1 MKQKWIDYAA
11 LIAGSLLFAIGI
23 NYFAIPN
30 MLSEGGVIGLSII
43 AHYVFNWSTAAAS
56 LVLNLVLILVG
67 YKFLDKRSFI
77 YTLITTVFMSVFLQL
92 SVHWGVKFS
101 DDTLLAALFAGLFV
115 GMGLGIIFRVGGTS
129 GGATILARLMS
140 QLLGWSVGKSMLVID
155 IAVILLSVFV
165 IGIEKAMYTLVA
177 VYVGAIVIDK
187 IVGGADDRKAVMI
200 ISNHQETIRQELL
213 TTMGRGVTILE
224 GRGGYTM
231 ETKDILYVIIN
242 QSELVQ
248 LRRILQHTDEEAY
261 VTINNVQEIFKRGF
275 KKKLDKK
282 HYARI
287 G

>member
-1 MKQKWIDYAA
+1 MKQKWIDYTA

-101 DDTLLAALFAGLFV
+101 NDTLLAALFAGLFV

-261 VTINNVQEIFKRGF
+261 VTINN
-275 KKKLDKK
+275 
-282 HYARI
+282 
-287 G
+287 